1 MEYTVGQ
8 MAKLLGVAP
17 STLRYYDKQG
27 LLPGLARSEGG
38 VRAFGDRDYET
49 LKLIQC
55 LKRAGMSLAD
65 IRRFIDMTAQGDS
78 TIDQRLALFYRQR
91 EAVQQQMAHLQQ
103 TLAAS
108 EYKCWYYETAKAA
121 GTTAALAG
129 VEIPPQFR
137 QVWQQLHQPEEP

>member
-27 LLPGLARSEGG
+27 LLPGLSRSEGG
-38 VRAFGDRDYET
+38 IRVFGDRDYET

-103 TLAAS
+103 TLAVI

>member
-65 IRRFIDMTAQGDS
+65 IRRFIDMTAQGDR

-103 TLAAS
+103 TLAVI

-121 GTTAALAG
+121 GTTVALAG
-129 VEIPPQFR
+129 VEIPFQFR
-137 QVWQQLHQPEEP
+137 QVWQQMHQPEEP

>member
-1 MEYTVGQ
+1 MGVDAAGRGEHGP
-8 MAKLLGVAP
+8 LGFQP
-17 STLRYYDKQG
+17 QG
-27 LLPGLARSEGG
+27 
-38 VRAFGDRDYET
+38 F
-49 LKLIQC
+49 
-55 LKRAGMSLAD
+55 
-65 IRRFIDMTAQGDS
+65 
-78 TIDQRLALFYRQR
+78 

-103 TLAAS
+103 TLAVI